1 MALQFKQINTIKKTI
16 EVQVPGDHGKTT
28 KADFEATFR
37 RLGLTDAKALIKQ
50 SQDGLIS
57 DEEILRQNVVG
68 FKGIKDTDGQEVEF
82 SQDFLNQ
89 LIDEAYIRAPLIAG
103 FMDVNFNLEKFRT
116 KN

>member
-1 MALQFKQINTIKKTI
+1 MALQFKPITTIKKTI

-37 RLGLTDAKALIKQ
+37 RLGLTEAKELIKN
-50 SQDGLIS
+50 SQEGLIS
-57 DEEILRQNVVG
+57 DEEILRQNVVD
-68 FKGIKDTDGQEVEF
+68 FKGIKDGEGNPIEF
-82 SQDFLNQ
+82 SADILSQ

-103 FMDVNFNLEKFRT
+103 FMDVNFNLEKFRA

>member
-1 MALQFKQINTIKKTI
+1 MALQFKPITTIKKTI
-16 EVQVPGDHGKTT
+16 EVKVPGDHDKTT

-37 RLGLTDAKALIKQ
+37 RLGLAEAKDLIKK

-57 DEEILRQNVVG
+57 DEDILRENVVD
-68 FKGIKDTDGQEVEF
+68 FKGIKDAEGNPVAF
-82 SQDFLNQ
+82 SLDLLNQ
-89 LIDEAYIRAPLIAG
+89 LIDEAYIRSPLIAG